1 MIFRSRKHHARH
13 RVEVTVEANV
23 EEGPGGVKISDTE
36 PYRGFPPRSLTRPIR
51 TRERPARGGCRRGMV
66 AL

>member
-23 EEGPGGVKISDTE
+23 EEGGVKFSDTE

>member
-23 EEGPGGVKISDTE
+23 EEGVSNFPTQNHTGDFL
-36 PYRGFPPRSLTRPIR
+36 RGR
-51 TRERPARGGCRRGMV
+51 
-66 AL
+66 